1 MTRAAKDIASDISK
15 AFGGEF
21 KVNGKTYTM
30 KTDVQITAVTS
41 MDDVSSSDHLFVLSD
56 RIESADIAG
65 RAATNEIGGKVMS
78 VWSGDFA
85 DNDWLGNN
93 LSYNNIF
100 WEVGKERIEY
110 IKLCVII
117 IIDKILA
124 MNAYL

>member
-1 MTRAAKDIASDISK
+1 
-15 AFGGEF
+15 
-21 KVNGKTYTM
+21 
-30 KTDVQITAVTS
+30 
-41 MDDVSSSDHLFVLSD
+41 
-56 RIESADIAG
+56 
-65 RAATNEIGGKVMS
+65 MS

-110 IKLCVII
+110 IKLCAII

-124 MNAYL
+124 INVYLSVK